1 VGYRRTVHLVSGPP
15 MIESIIGTLGR
26 PRRGLGECDE
36 SGPVPEIEW
45 IVDDVMMMYPG
56 SETVFSG

>member
-1 VGYRRTVHLVSGPP
+1 MVSPKPYTVSG
-15 MIESIIGTLGR
+15 GYN
-26 PRRGLGECDE
+26 CDE
-36 SGPVPEIEW
+36 SGPVPEVEW